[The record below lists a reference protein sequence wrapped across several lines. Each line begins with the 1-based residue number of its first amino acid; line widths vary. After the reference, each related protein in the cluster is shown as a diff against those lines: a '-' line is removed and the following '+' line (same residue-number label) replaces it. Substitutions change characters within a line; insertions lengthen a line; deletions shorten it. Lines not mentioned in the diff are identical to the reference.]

1 MCDRDIRNFFKAD
14 GSKSSTNKS
23 NMIKQITL
31 NPQKDIK
38 KITKK
43 PKKTQKS
50 KVVINE
56 EEKQKEKKNFLHLF
70 RKK

>member
-43 PKKTQKS
+43 PKKRQKS
-50 KVVINE
+50 KVIINE
-56 EEKQKEKKNFLHLF
+56 EEKQKDKNNFLHLLQ
-70 RKK
+70 KK